1 MEGKTKEQK
10 MAAYLM
16 EWLKNHN
23 YKVTGRYDMF
33 VNGEDVTVWGEYK
46 NQFNLF
52 LIDRKH
58 HIYQWFGMEKGWKKM
73 IDEKVIEMNQF
84 PKDYSINDA
93 INAADENETWG

>member
-1 MEGKTKEQK
+1 MGAKTKEDK
-10 MAAYLM
+10 MAEYLKN
-16 EWLKNHN
+16 WLKNHN
-23 YKVTGRYDMF
+23 YKVTGAYNIS